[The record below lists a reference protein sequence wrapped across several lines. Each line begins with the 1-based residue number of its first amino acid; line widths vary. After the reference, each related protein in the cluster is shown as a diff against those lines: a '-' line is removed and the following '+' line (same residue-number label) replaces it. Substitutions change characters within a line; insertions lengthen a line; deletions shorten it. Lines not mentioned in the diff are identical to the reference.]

1 MKVKAVQVPSMFDY
15 YVLKSFKVNGTVR
28 NKYSFEWFLEVGGF
42 DKGNTWEHLRLM
54 LNPRR
59 KISIDL
65 HYQTTEV
72 FLNDWNIFHQ

>member
-28 NKYSFEWFLEVGGF
+28 NKNSFEWFLEVGGF

-54 LNPRR
+54 LNFNWFALPNNWGVS
-59 KISIDL
+59 K
-65 HYQTTEV
+65 
-72 FLNDWNIFHQ
+72 